1 MYSPPTRVL
10 TSSITAGAA
19 GVLAYT
25 GGPLTLMLLAS
36 IALVVTGVLAVRSS
50 RIVAR

>member
-1 MYSPPTRVL
+1 MYSTPTRVL
-10 TSSITAGAA
+10 PLSVTAGAT

-25 GGPLTLMLLAS
+25 GGPLTIMFLVALAL
-36 IALVVTGVLAVRSS
+36 LVVGVLAVRSS